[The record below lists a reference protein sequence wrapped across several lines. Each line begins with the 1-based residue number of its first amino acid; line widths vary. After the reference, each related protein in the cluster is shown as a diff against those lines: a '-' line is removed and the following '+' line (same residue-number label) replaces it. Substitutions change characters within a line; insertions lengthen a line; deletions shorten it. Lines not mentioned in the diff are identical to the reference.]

1 MRHVK
6 HCGPTGRIQGKPDP
20 RQRTAGPK
28 AKRSRSQISV
38 SRSLVTLN
46 PVQFCGHTGALQV
59 EPRTVHVWA
68 FSLDAP
74 AECRQQC
81 FDALCAT
88 ERTRAGRFVHARSR
102 DDFVVAHG
110 VLRLLLARYSG
121 LPPRLL
127 ALTPTRN
134 GKPHLDALIPDG
146 KAISFNLTHSHGRAL
161 VAVSDGREV
170 GIDLEKIEPEVRAL
184 AIARRY
190 FCSAELAAIE
200 NAPVPLQPRTFY
212 RYWVA
217 KEAVLKGQGIGLAF
231 PIDRFEIQ
239 FAPRGETAQIGT
251 REPSRLAS
259 DWTIRMLPLEAD
271 WLGALAVRGEDWSL
285 RLEPAPAA

>member
-1 MRHVK
+1 
-6 HCGPTGRIQGKPDP
+6 
-20 RQRTAGPK
+20 
-28 AKRSRSQISV
+28 
-38 SRSLVTLN
+38 
-46 PVQFCGHTGALQV
+46 VQFCRHAGALQV

-74 AECRQQC
+74 AECRNQC
-81 FDALCAT
+81 FDTLCAT

-110 VLRLLLARYSG
+110 VLRLLLGRYSG
-121 LPPRLL
+121 SPASGL
-127 ALTPTRN
+127 ALTPTSS
-134 GKPHLDALIPDG
+134 GKPRLDAPIPDG
-146 KAISFNLTHSHGRAL
+146 MAISFNLTHSHGRAL

-200 NAPVPLQPRTFY
+200 SATIPLQPRTFY

-231 PIDRFEIQ
+231 PIDRFEVR
-239 FAPRGETAQIGT
+239 FEPHGETARIAT

-285 RLEPAPAA
+285 RLEQAPAA